1 MSNPIRRSTSPIKR
15 RRLRLGASSLCA
27 AALGVSMLV
36 GGALPAN
43 ASGTLSQVDLF
54 RPESG
59 SLIRSFNAGFNN
71 GDTLAMGDITN
82 DGAEEVVIAN
92 VNGTITVQDAFG
104 AVISTF
110 GSAYDGGGDTMVIG
124 DITGDGAAEIVVAN
138 DEGGRIDVLDLFGG
152 VISSFDSA
160 YDSDDQLAVGEVTGD
175 ASAEVVVANTEGGGR
190 MDVLDLF
197 GTTITSFGNTG
208 FDSSDEVAVGNLIG
222 VDRAEI
228 VVANDDQGGRV
239 DVYGGT
245 GGLQRRWSSGLNS
258 PALVVGNVGF
268 GNLEEIGLIE
278 KRVPGSA
285 APNQSVRFYTST
297 GQQFRTVAT
306 TFTPRSD
313 QRTVTDSIALGNLA
327 NGSLNEII
335 VANT

>member
-1 MSNPIRRSTSPIKR
+1 MFVSDNPSTSRGR

-27 AALGVSMLV
+27 AALGVSLLV
-36 GGALPAN
+36 GSTLSAHAV
-43 ASGTLSQVDLF
+43 GTLGQVDLF

-59 SLIRSFNAGFNN
+59 SLIRSFNAGFNSS
-71 GDTLAMGDITN
+71 DTLAMGDITN

-92 VNGTITVQDAFG
+92 TNGTVTVQDAFG
-104 AVISTF
+104 AVISSF
-110 GSAYDGGGDTMVIG
+110 GSAYDGSGDTMAIG
-124 DITGDGAAEIVVAN
+124 DMTGDGAAEIVVAN
-138 DEGGRIDVLDLFGG
+138 DEGGRIDVLDLFGD

-160 YDSDDQLAVGEVTGD
+160 YDSNDQLAVGEVTGD
-175 ASAEVVVANTEGGGR
+175 AFAEVVVANTEGGGR

-197 GTTITSFGNTG
+197 GAAITSFGNTG

-245 GGLQRRWSSGLNS
+245 GGLERRWSSGLNS
-258 PALVVGNVGF
+258 PALVLGDVGF
-268 GNLEEIGLIE
+268 GSLDEIGLIE
-278 KRVPGSA
+278 QRVTGGA
-285 APNQSVRFYTST
+285 APNQAVRFFTST
-297 GQQFRTVAT
+297 GLQFRTVAT
-306 TFTPRSD
+306 SFTPRSD

-327 NGSLNEII
+327 NGSLAEIV